1 MKQLS
6 RNFRMSSAM
15 ATILMMSATAE
26 AAPGGTAV
34 ATTAPAEAKPV
45 LTRAEKQAK
54 QVEVLTKRIASDT
67 TTLAALKLEIETG
80 ARLAGVTEGSV
91 IVARVGRADTSKEVT
106 ARVVGVK
113 EEESGSL
120 RYKIVYGNGF
130 ELDTAVIQ
138 SSQIIQVVDESAPA
152 PVAEA
157 AAPVVAEAAP
167 VAAPVG
173 YVDPTVQTG
182 VDDYGRPVNGNG
194 VVIAA

>member
-152 PVAEA
+152 TVAEA
-157 AAPVVAEAAP
+157 AAPVAAEAAP

-194 VVIAA
+194 VLIAA